1 MSFLLTRTLQTI
13 KQKMS
18 SRSPNHYIDVYTG
31 RQLPCGN
38 HTCSRDCHKV
48 KNAPN
53 DLDAGSNCRKCESG
67 CLRPRPEG
75 CVHECKKPCH
85 SDDCEPCGQESI
97 SRSFCDFDQGRD
109 DDMNLLQQM
118 IRISCHCNL
127 VQLYVKCGEW
137 NRGDVGNE
145 EKERLACCQNQCPKT
160 MKCGHR

>member
-1 MSFLLTRTLQTI
+1 
-13 KQKMS
+13 MS
-18 SRSPNHYIDVYTG
+18 SRSPNHCIDVSNST
-31 RQLPCGN
+31 Q
-38 HTCSRDCHKV
+38 
-48 KNAPN
+48 
-53 DLDAGSNCRKCESG
+53 AGSSPVATTPVRATATRSRTRPTTSTPGATAGSASRAASDRGRKGACTSA
-67 CLRPRPEG
+67 
-75 CVHECKKPCH
+75 
-85 SDDCEPCGQESI
+85 
-97 SRSFCDFDQGRD
+97 RSLATPTTANPADRKVSLGHFAILTKDV